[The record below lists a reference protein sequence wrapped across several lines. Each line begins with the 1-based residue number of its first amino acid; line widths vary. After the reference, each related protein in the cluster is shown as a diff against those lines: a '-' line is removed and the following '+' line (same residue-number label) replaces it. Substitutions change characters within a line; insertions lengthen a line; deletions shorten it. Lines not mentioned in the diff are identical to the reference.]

1 MRRGGKHCWPDSPI
15 DNKLELS
22 IHRSQIE
29 PTLLPGKPSPPIKF
43 KIKMDQFQLTV
54 IKGREN
60 YRPLVVQLLP
70 SGDQTTVV
78 TIGRGNKATHKVKCF
93 DRSIH
98 SRMSRQ
104 HLSITCSP
112 GVVDSTSTTFTLKNL
127 SRNNIWVNNLPLSSK
142 AVVAIQLNDTI
153 QVVQCTYLLEKV
165 GVLANGV
172 PLISAGDN
180 VASPSVEDV
189 PLMMPSILTPSTHS
203 IPIPAQAP
211 KVMPVPAVREIPSVA
226 IVAPSFSVSVVAP
239 SVVAPSTTRVAEAF
253 TKSKKRTR
261 DATTNTGGVEQDV
274 EQEQEQGHAKKRQN
288 CGTTSN
294 SRRNGTCMIQVADL
308 VGCAACEDIIIDPV
322 VLACAH
328 SLCFVCC
335 HQLSRTIN
343 ECPTCGCIIQPL
355 PLPSSSSSSSSPPA
369 LEAPTSKPSL
379 LGGWCRS
386 VKLDQLVTRY
396 IEETNDTTT
405 CGIKSNYSVRLQ
417 EHHQEVQIVS
427 CGSCGRFGHEEFE
440 CCYVDEDVDDDE
452 EESGNSSEGEE
463 EDDDAW

>member
-1 MRRGGKHCWPDSPI
+1 
-15 DNKLELS
+15 
-22 IHRSQIE
+22 
-29 PTLLPGKPSPPIKF
+29 
-43 KIKMDQFQLTV
+43 MDQFQLKV

-417 EHHQEVQIVS
+417 EHHQYCLNNVHQQDLEIPQKEEEEEVVQEVQIVS